1 MSIGRTRNGGFQ
13 QTVMLIDGHQRIYHE
28 SNKTQIVE
36 RCFSGSHEQYAGIGT
51 KRPVI
56 VFARPVHPLER
67 LLMQQYTESVIPR
80 QLPHQRHNQQIMII
94 GQVAFL
100 ENGSQFKLIGRDLV
114 MSGFHRNPEFQR
126 FNFELF
132 HKGGNPA
139 GYRTEIVV
147 FELLVLRTFM
157 PHKRAAGK

>member
-1 MSIGRTRNGGFQ
+1 
-13 QTVMLIDGHQRIYHE
+13 MLIHSHQRIYHE

-67 LLMQQYTESVIPR
+67 LLMQQYTESVIPC

-114 MSGFHRNPEFQR
+114 MSVFTGIPN
-126 FNFELF
+126 FNASISSSFI
-132 HKGGNPA
+132 K
-139 GYRTEIVV
+139 
-147 FELLVLRTFM
+147 
-157 PHKRAAGK
+157 AATRLGIAPK